1 MTQSHAEF
9 SKKRSNVKRRGEE
22 KREEESPV
30 ATWIHEFPRDEIFEF
45 LHDVVGELWDV
56 LELEGVP
63 AHLRVHYWQYGIGVR

>member
-1 MTQSHAEF
+1 M
-9 SKKRSNVKRRGEE
+9 KRREKRE
-22 KREEESPV
+22 DKREEESPV